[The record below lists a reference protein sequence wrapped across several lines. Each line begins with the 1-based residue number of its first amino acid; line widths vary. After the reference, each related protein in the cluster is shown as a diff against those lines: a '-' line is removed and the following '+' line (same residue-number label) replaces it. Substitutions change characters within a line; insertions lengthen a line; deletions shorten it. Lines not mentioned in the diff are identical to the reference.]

1 MLVKT
6 KNQIIVEDIE
16 NRKIIKADINGS
28 DKNYNLQNQEILFIV
43 KFAIG

>member
-16 NRKIIKADINGS
+16 NRKIIKVNINGS
-28 DKNYNLQNQEILFIV
+28 NKNYNLQNQEILFIV
-43 KFAIG
+43 KFAIR